1 MVYWLELG
9 GVKSFGVAVV
19 GVAAELGPTM
29 LISLWSIRVEVRKVC
44 TQTILSYMLLEFVS
58 YG

>member
-19 GVAAELGPTM
+19 GVTAELGPTM